1 MQFYRFSS
9 SIVRRM
15 VQDWIF
21 LALILAL
28 LLLIKNLVVRINFN
42 FEDMVVDANSFVS
55 AKSEYRIHINLD
67 EQSMYVFKND
77 ELYKTYLVSGGKA
90 GTPSPIGEW
99 VIIHKARWGD
109 SYGGAWLGLNVPWG
123 KYGIHGTRT
132 PWAIGRENVSHGCIR
147 MKNEDVHEL
156 YEYIPHGTRV
166 VIVYENCPFR
176 NLKDGDFGSDV
187 YQVQKALKQLGYFHN
202 WCDGKYGTDTKKAVL
217 SYQKNAKLAETGV
230 VNISTWKKLMEQYEE
245 SLLE

>member
-109 SYGGAWLGLNVPWG
+109 SYGGAWLGLNVPWVNMG
-123 KYGIHGTRT
+123 SWHQNPVGNWTR
-132 PWAIGRENVSHGCIR
+132 ECFHGCIR
-147 MKNEDVHEL
+147 MKMKMCMNCMNTFHMAQEWLSFMRTVLQKFEGWGFWL
-156 YEYIPHGTRV
+156 GRVSGT
-166 VIVYENCPFR
+166 
-176 NLKDGDFGSDV
+176 
-187 YQVQKALKQLGYFHN
+187 KALKQLGYFHN
-202 WCDGKYGTDTKKAVL
+202 
-217 SYQKNAKLAETGV
+217 
-230 VNISTWKKLMEQYEE
+230 
-245 SLLE
+245 